1 MTNNQAATTMEA
13 PSPRRSPE
21 WPHPPARTGV
31 RFVLTNVT
39 DPSQADDYSAWY
51 DAYENAII
59 RPGVIAN
66 AFRFENPDAA
76 GSETDPRYAAIYD
89 IVTPDPASAWP
100 ATENSPDYPTLLFAD
115 PRSKLV
121 APVLRGSYA
130 MTGSME
136 ADTDPRALTGVHI
149 ILSDGGNDAVR
160 EQRAAAVLDTG
171 FFRAASRFQI
181 IEGAPVPPGWL
192 EVFETALQDP
202 LSAYARACDGMALR
216 PRADG
221 VRQRSS
227 RSFALVAAHQSRP
240 GAWDRTG
247 FSPGA

>member
-1 MTNNQAATTMEA
+1 MTNHQVGAKVEDTSVR
-13 PSPRRSPE
+13 PSPE
-21 WPHPPARTGV
+21 WPHPRERTGV

-39 DPSQADDYSAWY
+39 DPGHADDYSAWY
-51 DAYENAII
+51 DDYENAII

-89 IVTPDPASAWP
+89 IVSPDPASAWP
-100 ATENSPDYPTLLFAD
+100 ATENSPDYPTHLFAD

-121 APVLRGSYA
+121 APALRGSYA
-130 MTGSME
+130 MTGSIE
-136 ADTDPRALTGVHI
+136 TDKDHRALTGVHI

-171 FFRAASRFQI
+171 FFRAASRFRI
-181 IEGAPVPPGWL
+181 IEGTPKPPGWL
-192 EVFETALQDP
+192 EVFETGLRDP
-202 LSAYARACDGMALR
+202 LRAYARACDGLALR

-227 RSFALVAAHQSRP
+227 RSFALVAAHQADPQASDWAGLLP
-240 GAWDRTG
+240 A
-247 FSPGA
+247 A

>member
-1 MTNNQAATTMEA
+1 
-13 PSPRRSPE
+13 
-21 WPHPPARTGV
+21 
-31 RFVLTNVT
+31 VT
-39 DPSQADDYSAWY
+39 DPSHADDYSTWY
-51 DAYENAII
+51 DDYERAII

-89 IVTPDPASAWP
+89 LVTPDPASAWP
-100 ATENSPDYPTLLFAD
+100 ATENSPEYPTYLFAD

-121 APVLRGSYA
+121 APALRGSYELA
-130 MTGSME
+130 GSME
-136 ADTDPRALTGVHI
+136 IDQDDRAFTGVHI

-171 FFRAASRFQI
+171 FFHAASRFRI
-181 IEGAPVPPGWL
+181 IEGTPEPPAWL
-192 EVFETALQDP
+192 EFFETGLEDP
-202 LSAYARACDGMALR
+202 LSAYALACSGLALR

-227 RSFALVAAHQSRP
+227 RSFELVAAHQAGPRS
-240 GAWDRTG
+240 GAARNR
-247 FSPGA
+247 SSA

>member
-1 MTNNQAATTMEA
+1 MTNDLVAAKGEDPTVR
-13 PSPRRSPE
+13 PSPE
-21 WPHPPARTGV
+21 WPHPRERTGV

-39 DPSQADDYSAWY
+39 DPSHADDYSAWY
-51 DAYENAII
+51 DDYENAII
-59 RPGVIAN
+59 RPGVLAN
-66 AFRFENPDAA
+66 AFRFENPNAA
-76 GSETDPRYAAIYD
+76 GNETDPRFAAIYD
-89 IVTPDPASAWP
+89 LVTPDPATAWP
-100 ATENSPDYPTLLFAD
+100 ATENSPDYPTRLFAD

-121 APVLRGSYA
+121 ASALRGSYA

-136 ADTDPRALTGVHI
+136 TDKDHRALTGAHM

-171 FFRAASRFQI
+171 LFHAASRFRI
-181 IEGAPVPPGWL
+181 IEGSPEPPAWL

-202 LSAYARACDGMALR
+202 LSAYSRACNGLALR

-227 RSFALVAAHQSRP
+227 RSFALVAAHQADP
-240 GAWDRTG
+240 QACDWTG
-247 FSPGA
+247 LLPAA